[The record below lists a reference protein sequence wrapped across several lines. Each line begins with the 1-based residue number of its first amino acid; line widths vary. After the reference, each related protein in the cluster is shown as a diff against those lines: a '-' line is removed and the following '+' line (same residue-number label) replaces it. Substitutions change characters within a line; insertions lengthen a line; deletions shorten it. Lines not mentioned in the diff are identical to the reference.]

1 MTPKVT
7 LFGHVNLQAPN
18 PPKIAILLEALGVEY
33 EIVNK
38 ELGDGPNGIKG
49 EDFLKINPNGRLPAL
64 IDHTN
69 DDFAVWESG
78 AILLYVAE
86 RFDPS
91 GKFIGRTL
99 KERAEVWEW
108 LIFQLSGL
116 GPMQGQYFWFMKY
129 HPVKNLDQSVS
140 DRYKNEVHRLYGVYE
155 KQLEKH
161 DWVAL
166 DRFTVAD
173 MANYPWLRT
182 ASYAGF
188 DLTKFPKLEAYIARL
203 GALPSIKKVY
213 DKAQAPAQQ

>member
-1 MTPKVT
+1 MAPKVT
-7 LFGHVNLQAPN
+7 LFGHGQTPN
-18 PPKIAILLEALGVEY
+18 PPKIAILLEELGVEY
-33 EIVNK
+33 ELVNK
-38 ELGDGPNGIKG
+38 EMNDGPNGIKG
-49 EDFLKINPNGRLPAL
+49 EAFLKINPNGRVPAL

-91 GKFIGRTL
+91 GKFTGKTL

-116 GPMQGQYFWFMKY
+116 GPMKGQFFWFLRY
-129 HPVKNLDQSVS
+129 HPVKDIDQSVS
-140 DRYKNEVHRLYGVYE
+140 DRYKNEVYRLYGVYE

-161 DWVAL
+161 DWIAL

-173 MANYPWLRT
+173 MANYPWLRA
-182 ASYAGF
+182 ASYGGF

-203 GALPSIKKVY
+203 AALPSVKTVY
-213 DKAQAPAQQ
+213 EKLQVPAQQ